1 MLLFYF
7 STPPLFLQF
16 TLSPL
21 HLIFIDSEMFHAPPF
36 FLILTLTLV
45 QSFISHAIPVSGEQS
60 YQAIYQTSNSDSEH
74 SDQPER
80 HKETQEFAQSHHGEG
95 KDIQERATTEV
106 KSESISDDG
115 DELFKD
121 ISPKA
126 LAAVLLQALNTE
138 EVEQVPPKEEEKT
151 SVDGQK
157 ILTQETDKIDESE
170 LTERV
175 RSRIRSSD
183 DEPQINDGELDKEA
197 DMESVKSL
205 LQELEA
211 FEPPPKREQDPAQNG
226 SPESDDLQ
234 EIKELLGFGDQAEE
248 DKRSPLN
255 PVPHTSRRLG
265 DEEEGE
271 KLANVAQDLLLQ
283 YLLNEGENEEEKEND
298 DEEDKENG
306 LDYQVENLGEDQQ
319 PLFEDEEEENTLEK
333 RSNEDDDEVD
343 PQTIDKLIELSSRL
357 HLPADDVVDI
367 INDVEKRKRRRMKK
381 KKARDDFIARR
392 IERTR
397 TPQQSWQDSPKATYY
412 PRRRL
417 EQEPS
422 WNKVSDTTW
431 KKSSDP
437 TWNKNKL
444 SPSTWN
450 KLKGPIWT
458 KSSRSNWNKV
468 SEPNWKKVP
477 DSNWNKAPDSN
488 WNKAPDSNWNKVP
501 DSNWNKV
508 PDSNWNKSPDSSW
521 NKVPD
526 SSWNKVPDS
535 SWNKGSDTNWNKGSD
550 TNWNK
555 GSDSNWNKVPD
566 SNWNKYS
573 NPSWNKLPDSR
584 WNKVPDSNWNKL
596 PDSGWN
602 KVSDSNWNKVPDTNW
617 NTMSEPSWNKV
628 MDWNKMSD
636 PSWNKMSEPSWN
648 KLSYPSWHKVPE
660 SSWNDILKPT
670 WNKMPP
676 SSWNKYLEPVPRRYR
691 SRQFPFTGYMQP
703 RPFQTP
709 PRYYYK
715 PPVPPSSDYFDEDQ
729 DKQEEME
736 NYIERILMTHP
747 EVFQ

>member
-1 MLLFYF
+1 
-7 STPPLFLQF
+7 
-16 TLSPL
+16 
-21 HLIFIDSEMFHAPPF
+21 MFHAPPI

-45 QSFISHAIPVSGEQS
+45 HSSIFHAIPVSGEQS
-60 YQAIYQTSNSDSEH
+60 YQANHQITHSDSEH
-74 SDQPER
+74 SLQPER
-80 HKETQEFAQSHHGEG
+80 HEETPPLAQSQHGEG
-95 KDIQERATTEV
+95 KDIQERATAEV

-138 EVEQVPPKEEEKT
+138 EVEQAPRNKEEKP
-151 SVDGQK
+151 SVDDQQIVK
-157 ILTQETDKIDESE
+157 QEIDKIDESE

-175 RSRIRSSD
+175 RSRTRSSD
-183 DEPQINDGELDKEA
+183 DDDESLSDDGKIDEG
-197 DMESVKSL
+197 DMETVKSL

-211 FEPPPKREQDPAQNG
+211 FKPPPKREQEPDKND
-226 SPESDDLQ
+226 SPENDDLQ
-234 EIKELLGFGDQAEE
+234 EIREMLGFGEQTEE

-265 DEEEGE
+265 EEDEGDR
-271 KLANVAQDLLLQ
+271 LANVAQDLLLQ
-283 YLLNEGENEEEKEND
+283 YLINEGENEEEKEED
-298 DEEDKENG
+298 DEENKENEQ
-306 LDYQVENLGEDQQ
+306 DYQGEDFGGDRQ
-319 PLFEDEEEENTLEK
+319 PLFEDEEENTLEK
-333 RSNEDDDEVD
+333 RSTEDDDEVD

-397 TPQQSWQDSPKATYY
+397 TPPQSWPDSPKATYY

-458 KSSRSNWNKV
+458 KSSRSNWNKE
-468 SEPNWKKVP
+468 SEPI
-477 DSNWNKAPDSN
+477 WNKVSDT
-488 WNKAPDSNWNKVP
+488 NWNKVP

-508 PDSNWNKSPDSSW
+508 PNSNWNKVPDSSWNKMPDSSW

-526 SSWNKVPDS
+526 S
-535 SWNKGSDTNWNKGSD
+535 NWNKGSD
-550 TNWNK
+550 SNWNK

-566 SNWNKYS
+566 SNWNKFS
-573 NPSWNKLPDSR
+573 KPSWNKLPDSR

-596 PDSGWN
+596 TDPGWN
-602 KVSDSNWNKVPDTNW
+602 KVSDSNWNKIPDSNW
-617 NTMSEPSWNKV
+617 NKVSEPSWNKV
-628 MDWNKMSD
+628 SDWNKLSD
-636 PSWNKMSEPSWN
+636 PTWNKMSEPNWN
-648 KLSYPSWHKVPE
+648 KLSDPSWRKVPE

-670 WNKMPP
+670 WNKVPP

-691 SRQFPFTGYMQP
+691 SRPLPFAGYMRP

-715 PPVPPSSDYFDEDQ
+715 PPAPPNSDYFAEDQ

>member
-1 MLLFYF
+1 
-7 STPPLFLQF
+7 
-16 TLSPL
+16 
-21 HLIFIDSEMFHAPPF
+21 MFHAPPF
-36 FLILTLTLV
+36 LLTLTLTLV
-45 QSFISHAIPVSGEQS
+45 HSSISHAIPVSGEQS
-60 YQAIYQTSNSDSEH
+60 YQAIHQTTHSDPEH
-74 SDQPER
+74 SLQPES
-80 HKETQEFAQSHHGEG
+80 HEETPLDQGQHGEG
-95 KDIQERATTEV
+95 KDIQERATTNV
-106 KSESISDDG
+106 KPESISDDG

-138 EVEQVPPKEEEKT
+138 EVEPSPQNEEEKT
-151 SVDGQK
+151 SVDDQK
-157 ILTQETDKIDESE
+157 IVKQEIDKIDESE

-175 RSRIRSSD
+175 RSRTRSSD
-183 DEPQINDGELDKEA
+183 DEEPLSNDGKLDEDG
-197 DMESVKSL
+197 DMESVKTL

-211 FEPPPKREQDPAQNG
+211 FEPLPKREQEPTEND
-226 SPESDDLQ
+226 SPENDDLQ
-234 EIKELLGFGDQAEE
+234 IIRELLGFGEQTEE

-265 DEEEGE
+265 EEEGE
-271 KLANVAQDLLLQ
+271 NLADVAQNLLLQ
-283 YLLNEGENEEEKEND
+283 YLINEGENEEEKED
-298 DEEDKENG
+298 DEDKENEQ
-306 LDYQVENLGEDQQ
+306 DYQVENLGEEQL
-319 PLFEDEEEENTLEK
+319 PLFEDEEEGNAVEK

-397 TPQQSWQDSPKATYY
+397 TPPQSWPDSPKATYY
-412 PRRRL
+412 PRRRP

-437 TWNKNKL
+437 AWNKNKL

-458 KSSRSNWNKV
+458 KSSRPNWNKV
-468 SEPNWKKVP
+468 SEPL
-477 DSNWNKAPDSN
+477 WNKAPDSN

-501 DSNWNKV
+501 DSNWNTL
-508 PDSNWNKSPDSSW
+508 PDSNW

-535 SWNKGSDTNWNKGSD
+535 SRNKGSDS
-550 TNWNK
+550 NWNK
-555 GSDSNWNKVPD
+555 GSDSNWNKGSD
-566 SNWNKYS
+566 SNWNKGSDS
-573 NPSWNKLPDSR
+573 NWNKGSDLNWNKVPDSSWNKYPKPNWNKLPDSR
-584 WNKVPDSNWNKL
+584 WNKMPDSNWNKLTDSGWNKVPDSNWNK
-596 PDSGWN
+596 
-602 KVSDSNWNKVPDTNW
+602 VSDTNW
-617 NTMSEPSWNKV
+617 NNIPEPSWNKV
-628 MDWNKMSD
+628 SDWNKLSD
-636 PSWNKMSEPSWN
+636 PTWNKLSDPTWNKLSDPTWNKLSDPTWNKMSEPNWK
-648 KLSYPSWHKVPE
+648 KLSDPSWHKVSE
-660 SSWNDILKPT
+660 SSWNEILKPT

-691 SRQFPFTGYMQP
+691 SRPIPFASYM
-703 RPFQTP
+703 RPQAYQTP

-715 PPVPPSSDYFDEDQ
+715 PPVPQSSDYFDEDQ
-729 DKQEEME
+729 DKQDEME
-736 NYIERILMTHP
+736 NYIERLLMTHP